1 MIMKR
6 ISMIFFILS
15 ILMTMTQCKKDMRVI
30 PTEISESVFINLDVN
45 GGTKADVNTANGI
58 VTFKRYDELYVV
70 SEGKYVGKLNHNGTN
85 FAGEITGA
93 VIDKPLYFY
102 FFGNQRVDDLKLG
115 KSETC
120 SVSIEDQTRGLPVIS
135 CGVSEQVYDGEG
147 YYSTFLYNKCA
158 LVKFN
163 VISTMSNEYVCIN
176 GMNNVVTIDFQTG
189 SFVYGQ
195 EDGGVIKMPAGSG
208 EKWAILFPNDEI
220 IEEGADGT
228 AFSADF
234 RYIGKRPSIKKIG
247 INDFI
252 TDAYTITLEK
262 ANAADGMFA
271 LNVEKRV
278 VFAKGNVQYIGGA
291 KNPYWKFAD
300 NQYDLLT
307 NIAEQTGDDANISRD
322 RFGWGTGDTPNMVS
336 TSNIDYEDYYDWG
349 KNFPLVDG
357 KEWHAPKCIEW
368 EYVMYTRNAT
378 KLNGVYNA
386 RFARARI
393 TTPEN
398 VVVNGVI
405 LFPDVYNHPAD
416 VKLPEKS
423 SINYTNNNHGAT
435 YSDNDYTAEDWQKM
449 EAAGCVFL
457 PAGGQRIV
465 KGGVLGFYNV
475 NEEGHYWSQ
484 CDLGNPEHACNIYYT
499 DYRPYIYDTNDKYKG
514 FSVRL
519 VHE

>member
-1 MIMKR
+1 MKKTS
-6 ISMIFFILS
+6 IIFFVLS
-15 ILMTMTQCKKDMRVI
+15 ILMTMTQCKKTQVI
-30 PTEISESVFINLDVN
+30 PTEISDSVYINLDLN
-45 GGTKADVNTANGI
+45 DGSKADVNVTNGI
-58 VTFKRYDELYVV
+58 VTFERYDVLYVV
-70 SEGKYVGKLNHNGTN
+70 SEGKYVGTLSHNGTN
-85 FAGEITGA
+85 FAGEINGA
-93 VIDKPLYFY
+93 VVDKPLYFY
-102 FFGNQRVDDLKLG
+102 FFGNQRVDNLKPG
-115 KSETC
+115 ESESC
-120 SVSIEDQTRGLPVIS
+120 VVSIEDQTKDLPVIS
-135 CGVSEQVYDGEG
+135 CGISEQVYDGEG

-163 VISTMSNEYVCIN
+163 VISTMSDEYVCIN
-176 GMNNVVTIDFQTG
+176 GMNNVATIDFKTG

-195 EDGGVIKMPAGSG
+195 DDGGIIKMSAGSG
-208 EKWAILFPNDEI
+208 EKWAILFPNNEI
-220 IEEGADGT
+220 IAEGADGS
-228 AFSADF
+228 AFSADY
-234 RYIGKRPSIKKIG
+234 RYIGKRPSIKQINV
-247 INDFI
+247 NDFI
-252 TDAYTITLEK
+252 TEAYTITIEK
-262 ANAADGMFA
+262 TNVADGMYA
-271 LNVEKRV
+271 LGNEKRV
-278 VFAKGNVQYIGGA
+278 IFAKGNVQYIGSA

-300 NQYDLLT
+300 NQYDLFT
-307 NIAEQTGDDANISRD
+307 NTAEQLGDDPGVNRD
-322 RFGWGTGDTPNMVS
+322 RFGWGTGNEPYRIS
-336 TSNIDYEDYYDWG
+336 TSNIDYKNYYDWG

-405 LFPDVYNHPAD
+405 LFPDVYNHPAG

-449 EAAGCVFL
+449 EEAGCVFL

-484 CDLGNPEHACNIYYT
+484 CDLGDPEHACNIYYT